1 MLRAGAILCGNFSLG
16 TREYGPP
23 GAQKGLLGVVAATC
37 GEQAVTGLQAHR
49 TSRHDAVRRRG
60 RQGRLSVR
68 VVGVAEV
75 AEHRHARLVAPGKQL
90 DCSRMSAAR
99 MTPLR

>member
-1 MLRAGAILCGNFSLG
+1 MGLQEPKKAIWAF
-16 TREYGPP
+16 
-23 GAQKGLLGVVAATC
+23 VAATC
-37 GEQAVTGLQAHR
+37 GEQAVRGLHEHR
-49 TSRHDAVRRRG
+49 TSLHATIHRRG

>member
-23 GAQKGLLGVVAATC
+23 GAQKGLLGVC
-37 GEQAVTGLQAHR
+37 GGEQAVRGLHAHG

>member
-16 TREYGPP
+16 TREDGPL
-23 GAQKGLLGVVAATC
+23 GARKRILGVC
-37 GEQAVTGLQAHR
+37 GGDVRR
-49 TSRHDAVRRRG
+49 TSRQKASRPLTLLHATVHRRG

-90 DCSRMSAAR
+90 DCCRMSAAR